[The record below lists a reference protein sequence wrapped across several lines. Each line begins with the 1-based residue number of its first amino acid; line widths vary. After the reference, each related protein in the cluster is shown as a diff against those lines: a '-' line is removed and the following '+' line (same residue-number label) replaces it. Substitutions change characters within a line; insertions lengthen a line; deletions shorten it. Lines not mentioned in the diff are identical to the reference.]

1 MTHLDTGSVQIPPDS
16 TGKRISATERVLL
29 YYDNLQAGKSFQVGD
44 TVTTDAGASAT
55 VEGVNTAGFTANGGA
70 LYLSNVS
77 GTFADDAQLKV
88 DAVYFANVNTSA
100 GEGQPV
106 TTYYIQ
112 NQVLVDGMNPERA
125 AAITDQNELRV
136 TLPDGSLDSNDAV
149 KTLDLTV
156 AKSFNFDYVIN
167 SPDPNIASIVIA
179 IKYNNGVNIG
189 AGFTAGDTVQGQTS
203 GAYGEVLSTDTSN
216 SILYVKNVV
225 LATEAN
231 FLVGET
237 IKNIDLDTIQSCEVV
252 AAGSIIGN
260 QTTRALEL
268 STNGT
273 VAGLKSKQSTHFY
286 QPLGRGSS
294 TEVQFAIANTEETP
308 AVTRRFGLYNE
319 NQGFYWEILESNGTN
334 TDYDS
339 SGGIDTG
346 GNTVL
351 CVVHRTNSSGSV
363 VNNLVEQSNFNI
375 NSLDGTD
382 GQAFTLNIANIN
394 SYFITI
400 PNDGAGVAEF
410 GVFNNNGERI
420 VAHRFVFSN
429 NPAYTVNPNPLSSLP
444 LNAEVINNGA
454 GSPAQATTLKI
465 NKINILKYS
474 NEKEQPS
481 FNHANSQRDLRVLDS
496 TAGELPIMGVRART
510 TFGPNAYDNRITT
523 RLNTVSISMLDSRID
538 REFNAATAIN
548 AGTDEITLKNHN
560 LEPGTPIYYQN
571 NGNADVAGLEDY
583 GIYYA
588 MVVDT
593 DTLKLSPTYTG
604 AVLPGSAEIDIATG
618 LGNHKLVGLTDGPA
632 IIRLRKNSA
641 LADMEWADHNA
652 DRSAIQWGD
661 GATGFRIN
669 KVVGVVLG
677 GVGYSSGDLLEYDAG
692 IKNHREAVL
701 EVVEH
706 TSGVITRVRI
716 APTGVGNGVEVD
728 GSSNAN
734 YGSYNGKFTS
744 ALIGHKP
751 SGQGF
756 SDTTGSGAS
765 FGTAVDWGHGFWWES
780 IYGPWFDFELDDK
793 NSHLGKQDNLDIFFQ
808 QKYYSDG
815 VQNLVLTAEAQT
827 DTQKSIHITSNLNWD
842 EII

>member
-55 VEGVNTAGFTANGGA
+55 VEGVNTAGFTANAGA

-88 DAVYFANVNTSA
+88 DAVYFANVNTSTN
-100 GEGQPV
+100 EGQPV

-136 TLPDGSLDSNDAV
+136 TLPDGSLDSNDAL

-156 AKSFNFDYVIN
+156 AKSFNFDYVVN

-189 AGFTAGDTVQGQTS
+189 AGFTAGATVQGQTT

-225 LATEAN
+225 LPTQTN
-231 FLVGET
+231 FSVGET
-237 IKNIDLDTIQSCEVV
+237 IKNIDLDTIESCEIV
-252 AAGSIIGN
+252 AAGSITGN
-260 QTTRALEL
+260 QTTRSLEL

-273 VAGLKSKQSTHFY
+273 VAGLKAKQSTHFY

-294 TEVQFAIANTEETP
+294 TEIQFAIANTEETP
-308 AVTRRFGLYNE
+308 AVTRRFGLFNE

-339 SGGIDTG
+339 SGGLDTG
-346 GNTVL
+346 GSTVL
-351 CVVHRTNSSGSV
+351 CVVHRTDSSGSV
-363 VNNLVEQSNFNI
+363 VNNLIEQSNFNV

-420 VAHRFVFSN
+420 VAHRFIFSN
-429 NPAYTVNPNPLSSLP
+429 NSAFTVNPNPLSSLP

-465 NKINILKYS
+465 NKINILKYT

-481 FNHANSQRDLRVLDS
+481 FNHSNSQRDLRVLDS
-496 TAGELPIMGVRART
+496 TVGEIPIMGVRAKT
-510 TFGPNAYDNRITT
+510 TFGPNSYDSRLTT

-571 NGNADVAGLEDY
+571 NGNADVSGLEDY

-641 LADMEWADHNA
+641 AADMEWNDHNA
-652 DRSAIQWGD
+652 DRSATQWGD

-677 GVGYSSGDLLEYDAG
+677 GSGYSSGDLLEYNAG

-716 APTGVGNGVEVD
+716 APTGVGNGVEAD

-734 YGSYNGKFTS
+734 YGSYNGKFTA

-751 SGQGF
+751 SGEGF
-756 SDTTGSGAS
+756 SDTSGSGAF

-780 IYGPWFDFELDDK
+780 IYGQWFDFELDDK

-815 VQNLVLTAEAQT
+815 VQNIILTAEAQT
-827 DTQKSIHITSNLNWD
+827 DTQKSIHLTSNLNWD
-842 EII
+842 EIL